1 MITTT
6 ATDIQNNFGKYLK
19 AVQEGNEIIILKK
32 GKEVARLI
40 SKDTGIS
47 FLTDSLTGILK
58 KDYNERIS
66 AQKGLQKNMKILID
80 TNVILDVLCDRT
92 DFVESSSKI
101 WKLCEVEKIDGY
113 ISALSIPNI
122 VYILR
127 KELTPEKTQQIIEQL
142 FMIFHIADLK
152 SSDIRKAAN
161 MKTSDYEDAI
171 QMVCAQRMKVD
182 FIVTRNIKDFIE
194 SKVPAMK
201 PDELLERI

>member
-1 MITTT
+1 M
-6 ATDIQNNFGKYLK
+6 
-19 AVQEGNEIIILKK
+19 
-32 GKEVARLI
+32 
-40 SKDTGIS
+40 
-47 FLTDSLTGILK
+47 
-58 KDYNERIS
+58 
-66 AQKGLQKNMKILID
+66 QKGSQKNMKILID

-92 DFVESSSKI
+92 DFVENSSKI

-201 PDELLERI
+201 PDELLERREQGGRPQRGGPPFYYIKLIFFLNLTVFSISNLFFDCS